1 VGGCTNCKAKPG
13 CDDHKGSMFAALDDT
28 LARLYPTRT
37 WGVIADH
44 AIDGVP
50 FDDVAAIAD
59 ELARELDAATF
70 VRPGDEHEP
79 CDHIYVLAIGRPPCA
94 IQVRDFGVA
103 PPTEWALGPIREL
116 YLKLSLSQLARVAAV
131 QQVAIDVD
139 FIGEGAAGTSAPTS
153 DETARSCGLGGEY
166 AIIERPRAGVYDAPL
181 LGRMQ
186 RLVAILPAYDLVHL
200 DFGDISAPPSG
211 YAAGDWP
218 ARYGGPAPAT
228 AGYLFSPEPA
238 TSVRTVVV
246 ARARG

>member
-1 VGGCTNCKAKPG
+1 
-13 CDDHKGSMFAALDDT
+13 MFAALDDT

-37 WGVIADH
+37 WGVIADQ
-44 AIDGVP
+44 AIDGVSP
-50 FDDVAAIAD
+50 GDVHAIAD

-70 VRPGDEHEP
+70 VCHGDEHEP
-79 CDHIYVLAIGRPPCA
+79 CDHVYVLALGRPPCA
-94 IQVRDFGVA
+94 IQVRDFGA
-103 PPTEWALGPIREL
+103 EPPTEWSMGPIREL

-139 FIGEGAAGTSAPTS
+139 
-153 DETARSCGLGGEY
+153 LVGGEY
-166 AIIERPRAGVYDAPL
+166 AIVEKPRAGVYDAPL

-200 DFGDISAPPSG
+200 DFGDISAPP
-211 YAAGDWP
+211 AGFDAGEWP
-218 ARYGGPAPAT
+218 ARYGGVAPAT